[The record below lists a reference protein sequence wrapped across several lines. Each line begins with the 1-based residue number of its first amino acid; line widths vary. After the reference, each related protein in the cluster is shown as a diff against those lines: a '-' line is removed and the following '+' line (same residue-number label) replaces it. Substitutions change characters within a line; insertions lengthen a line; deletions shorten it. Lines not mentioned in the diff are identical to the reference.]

1 MIWWQWD
8 LLMAAD
14 KRTGFSFVPLLQAL
28 ESLLFHHTHGFLTPQ
43 DKLYLAPLFF
53 LGLAGIGLGLF
64 ELQPTQ
70 RSSLSGLSAWRR
82 FAIVISWLIV
92 PILSIYLLSLRQPI
106 FTERYVIWIA
116 PAIMILLALGMQLV
130 WQNSGWL
137 ARPLTAILLI
147 YIVGF
152 WGYYGWEH
160 KTQPIKYDLR
170 SAVQHI
176 HLHREP
182 TELLILQIPH
192 MEFAYRYYSSN
203 QGPYPL
209 IGSDDRLGRWAG
221 GLWTNNGLD
230 EERAKIQVN
239 QQMLGMTAN
248 VTDIWV
254 MRSEVEMWDNRHLM
268 AGWLDAH
275 AALVEQV
282 SFHGT
287 EVRHYILN
295 DTQ

>member
-1 MIWWQWD
+1 
-8 LLMAAD
+8 
-14 KRTGFSFVPLLQAL
+14 
-28 ESLLFHHTHGFLTPQ
+28 
-43 DKLYLAPLFF
+43 
-53 LGLAGIGLGLF
+53 
-64 ELQPTQ
+64 
-70 RSSLSGLSAWRR
+70 
-82 FAIVISWLIV
+82 
-92 PILSIYLLSLRQPI
+92 
-106 FTERYVIWIA
+106 
-116 PAIMILLALGMQLV
+116 
-130 WQNSGWL
+130 
-137 ARPLTAILLI
+137 
-147 YIVGF
+147 
-152 WGYYGWEH
+152 
-160 KTQPIKYDLR
+160 
-170 SAVQHI
+170 
-176 HLHREP
+176 
-182 TELLILQIPH
+182 